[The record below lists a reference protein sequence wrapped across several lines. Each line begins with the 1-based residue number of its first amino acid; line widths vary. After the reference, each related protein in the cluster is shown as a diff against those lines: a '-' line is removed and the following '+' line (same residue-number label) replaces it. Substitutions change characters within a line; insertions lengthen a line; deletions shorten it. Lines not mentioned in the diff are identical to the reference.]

1 MNVTSLCATL
11 LAISA
16 TITLVLALIGWRRR
30 AVHPAAR
37 PFAALMLMVSLYS
50 GGYALELSCS
60 VIPLEQVGSRV
71 EYIGISFL
79 PAFWLLLALQ
89 FRGVVYRVPRVVIAL
104 LFAIPLVTLAIVYHD
119 SYWSRQADISL
130 GRTFSLF
137 LREEGPWYWLHVV
150 YANFAVLIG
159 NALFLSMMIRSARHF
174 RTQTAVMLAGSLLP
188 WSALIVHFA
197 GAVPWGIDPIPFV
210 LATTGPLYAYGLFR
224 FRLFDLAP
232 MARTTLVDTMADAM
246 FVFNRDQRLVD
257 FNRAAGRMFSV
268 SHQSIGELQDTLFAP
283 MPQILQAMTAGGGVV
298 EDCGLQGAGMPR
310 VVQVS
315 VTSLEG
321 RWRGESG
328 SLVLV
333 HDISDLKRAEVALRD
348 SEEKFRLLFEAAPD
362 PILLLDDSCRY
373 IDCNGAAVRILGL
386 ASRGQVLNRGPADF
400 SPERQADGSLSGE
413 MATKVMAEA
422 FARGSSAIE
431 WTFLRRDGNPFIADV
446 SITVVS
452 IKGVRVQLIHWR
464 DITDKKQVEERLRE
478 LSLIDELTGLHNR
491 RGFMTLATQQIKIAD
506 RLGQGLTL
514 LYADVDDLKLIND
527 TYGHQEGDRALNDA
541 AAVLRASFRASD
553 IIARLGGDEFA
564 GLVLES
570 GDETEAAVLTRLQ
583 ENLNAHNLLEQR
595 PYRLSISYG
604 TAAYDVRQPS
614 TVQELL
620 ARGDKDMYR
629 YKQRKKQA
637 AG

>member
-1 MNVTSLCATL
+1 MNVTTLCAML
-11 LAISA
+11 LALSA
-16 TITLVLALIGWRRR
+16 IITLIMALIGWRRR
-30 AVHPAAR
+30 ALHPAAR

-60 VIPLEQVGSRV
+60 SIPLQQIGSRT
-71 EYIGISFL
+71 EYLGISFL

-89 FRGVVYRVPRVVIAL
+89 FRGVIYRVPRVVITL
-104 LFAIPLVTLAIVYHD
+104 LFAIPLATLVLVYYE
-119 SYWSRQADISL
+119 SYGTRQVSATL
-130 GRTFSLF
+130 GQAFSLF
-137 LREEGPWYWLHVV
+137 LKEEGPWYWLHVA

-232 MARTTLVDTMADAM
+232 MARTTLVDTMTDAM
-246 FVFNRDQRLVD
+246 LVFNRDQRLVD
-257 FNRAAGRMFSV
+257 FNRAASRMFSI
-268 SHQSIGELQDTLFAP
+268 SQQSIGELRDALFAP
-283 MPQILQAMTAGGGVV
+283 LAQIHQAMVDGGGIV
-298 EDCGLQGAGMPR
+298 EESGLRGAGMPR
-310 VVQVS
+310 VVQVK
-315 VTSLEG
+315 VTPLEG

-333 HDISDLKRAEVALRD
+333 HDISELKRAEVALRD

-373 IDCNGAAVRILGL
+373 IDCNGAAVRSLGCT
-386 ASRGQVLNRGPADF
+386 SRGQILNRGPADF
-400 SPERQADGSLSGE
+400 SPERQPDGSLSGE
-413 MATKVMAEA
+413 MAAQVMAEA
-422 FARGSSAIE
+422 FARGSCDLE
-431 WTFLRRDGNPFIADV
+431 WTFLRRDGSQLIADV

-464 DITDKKQVEERLRE
+464 DVTDKKQVEERLRE
-478 LSLIDELTGLHNR
+478 LSLIDDLTGLHNR

-506 RLGQGLTL
+506 RLGQSLTL

-527 TYGHQEGDRALNDA
+527 TYGHQEGDRALTDA
-541 AAVLRASFRASD
+541 ADVLRASVRASD
-553 IIARLGGDEFA
+553 IISRLGGDEFA
-564 GLVLES
+564 GLVLQS
-570 GDETEAAVLTRLQ
+570 GDETETAVLARLQ
-583 ENLNAHNLLEQR
+583 ENLNAHNLLEHR

-604 TAAYDVRQPS
+604 TAIYDVRQPC

-620 ARGDKDMYR
+620 ARGDKDMYGH
-629 YKQRKKQA
+629 KLRKKLA
-637 AG
+637 PE